1 VNKTRNSQLK
11 TRSLPIIL
19 SLLSS
24 KEKRTF
30 YTQIFLDIT
39 ISLLD
44 VCFLAALVWM
54 VDAYM
59 QGRNDA
65 SWIAAVFVALYAV
78 KNFFA
83 YRVMKAQNNFV
94 FGVAARM
101 SEKGL
106 ENYLYG
112 DYGNYVN
119 TDSSVHVRRISHQP
133 VEFAQHVL
141 RGLQQVIGQSILVL
155 ITAAAMLVYNAQ
167 LLAMVLLALLPPAV
181 YMGWRLKKNLG
192 ALRSRVRSS
201 GETTLQRLSEALD
214 GYVESRLFHK
224 EDFFLQRYATQQGEM
239 NRQLAALQN
248 AQALPSRLIE
258 VFAVAGL
265 FALVLLNKVLGNASV
280 PLVTIGVFMAAAYK
294 IIPGIV
300 KILSSLGQMKA
311 YSFTLENGADEGEQK
326 KTVSSGEKI
335 HSLELSGICFSYDGR
350 AVLDGLHLSLEPG
363 EMAGVS
369 GASGRGKT
377 TLVNLL
383 LGFLE
388 PEGGSI
394 RVNGSVLTQQERQA
408 YWKRISYVKQ
418 QPFFIHDTLSANI
431 ALGEE
436 KDEDER
442 FGSAISASGAG
453 VLLSDG
459 PGMVGE
465 KGRNVSGGQR
475 QRIAFARALYKDC
488 DLLILDEPFS
498 ELDKAAEEEAL
509 THLQQ
514 LARGGKMILLITHN
528 AHSLSFCNKV
538 VSLHGA

>member
-11 TRSLPIIL
+11 THSLPNIISIL
-19 SLLSS
+19 AS

-30 YTQIFLDIT
+30 YAQIILDIT
-39 ISLLD
+39 VSLLD

-65 SWIAAVFVALYAV
+65 SGMAAAAFVTLYAV

-83 YRVMKAQNNFV
+83 YRVMKAQNDFV

-106 ENYLYG
+106 ESYLYG

-155 ITAAAMLVYNAQ
+155 ITAAAMLIYNAQ

-201 GETTLQRLSEALD
+201 GETTLQRLNEALD

-224 EDFFLQRYATQQGEM
+224 EDFFLNRYAAQQGEM

-248 AQALPSRLIE
+248 AQALPSRLME
-258 VFAVAGL
+258 VFAVVGL

-300 KILSSLGQMKA
+300 KILGSLGQMKA
-311 YSFTLENGADEGEQK
+311 YSFTLENLSEEGEQK
-326 KTVSSGEKI
+326 KNVSGGGKI
-335 HSLELSGICFSYDGR
+335 HSLELSGICFSYEGR
-350 AVLDGLHLSLEPG
+350 TVLDSLDLSIQPG
-363 EMAGVS
+363 EMVGVS

-388 PEGGSI
+388 PEDGSI
-394 RVNGSVLTQQERQA
+394 RVNGSVLSREERQA

-418 QPFFIHDTLSANI
+418 QPFFIHDTLSANV
-431 ALGEE
+431 AFGE
-436 KDEDER
+436 DEDGR
-442 FGSAISASGAG
+442 FGPAISASGAG
-453 VLLSDG
+453 ALLHDG
-459 PGMVGE
+459 SRMVGE

-509 THLQQ
+509 LHLQQ

-528 AHSLSFCNKV
+528 GHSLSFCNKV
-538 VSLHGA
+538 LSLHGG